1 MKIPFPSGIS
11 KTLKAFKENK
21 DTQRQLRHS
30 PLIFEK
36 YHVRLDEKDD
46 LQLNEIANPART
58 EADPA
63 KKIYLTPN

>member
-1 MKIPFPSGIS
+1 MV
-11 KTLKAFKENK
+11 
-21 DTQRQLRHS
+21 
-30 PLIFEK
+30 EK